1 MTVEETRAY
10 LKSYRNMLNR
20 VEYIDN
26 KLINVKSIRYDD
38 APVSNYSESKTQN
51 DYIMMKD
58 KYLNEMA
65 LIRKKIEE
73 LDNITYRD
81 VLFYKYVEF
90 MSIYDIAELMDYS
103 PGTVRRYL
111 TEATQELSKSIIVK

>member
-1 MTVEETRAY
+1 MTIEETRNY
-10 LKSYRNMLNR
+10 LRSYKNMLNR

-26 KLINVKSIRYDD
+26 KLINVKSIRYDSS
-38 APVSNYSESKTQN
+38 PVGSYSEPKTKT
-51 DYIMMKD
+51 DYILMKD
-58 KYLNEMA
+58 KYLHEMKE
-65 LIRKKIEE
+65 IRNSIES
-73 LDNITYRD
+73 LSNMSYRD
-81 VLFYKYVEF
+81 VLFYKYIEF